1 MKLTNGSTYL
11 VIIQETVTK
20 RTGWLVQQ
28 TGQKSWVATRFT
40 HATQDYN
47 REYTVLLGNSLKV
60 SEELSKR
67 GDLQVIATSDTPTL
81 RKYMFNVLKYGQF
94 EAQDE
99 S

>member
-1 MKLTNGSTYL
+1 MKLTKGSTYI
-11 VIIQETVTK
+11 VIIQETLTK

-40 HATQDYN
+40 HATQDYTG
-47 REYTVLLGNSLKV
+47 EFTVLLGNSLKV

-67 GDLQVIATSDTPTL
+67 GSLQVIATSDTPTL

-94 EAQDE
+94 EAPDE